1 MNALVAV
8 RSNATGLNNVSRE
21 KRAETAKE
29 IASSSNAKTLA
40 ALEKAGVV
48 TKATDSTET
57 RTVNKELDRDAFL
70 QLLTLQMQNQDPM
83 SPIDNTQ
90 MVAQLAQFSSLE
102 QMNALNTSFTGLK
115 TEMDHL
121 NFLSTNTLIG
131 RTIIGADTDGNAV
144 QGKVEKVVM
153 LDGAVSVLAAG
164 KTVPVGS
171 ILQVE

>member
-8 RSNATGLNNVSRE
+8 RSNATGINNISKE
-21 KRAETAKE
+21 KRAEVAKEVSASSTAK
-29 IASSSNAKTLA
+29 TMA
-40 ALEKAGVV
+40 ALQKAGVV
-48 TKATDSTET
+48 EKAADSTGT

-83 SPIDNTQ
+83 SPMDNTQ

-102 QMNALNTSFTGLK
+102 QMNTLNTSFTGLK

-121 NFLSTNTLIG
+121 NFLSTNNLIG
-131 RTIIGADTDGNAV
+131 RTILGADTDGNAV

-164 KTVPVGS
+164 KTVPVES